1 MKIELKTMTLQNFK
15 KERSKTITFA
25 HNTIISG
32 GNETGKSTVYDAY
45 LWCLFG
51 TTSRPAATVQT
62 LDKHNNVIHKLQT
75 SVVVILNYNDE
86 RDVKIERRLSERW
99 KGKDTSEENFLGTTQ
114 ARFVDDVPCSVSA
127 FKEKLNSLCDF
138 DDWFML
144 SNINLF
150 WTYKVDVRRKILMSL
165 AGEIDEEN
173 LMAQYPA
180 VYKGVKTEKKNI
192 AEMLTQQKATR
203 KKAND
208 ELQTIPAKVQAQ
220 DMLKSDE
227 DFAQLEKEKIEVD
240 KQISSI
246 DASLQ
251 GVIVNVDEQKEYQN
265 RLAEEEKKYEKT
277 RKEWTDKHFACIN
290 DAFKKVNTA
299 ADEMHEAIR
308 IQKKNIDNNVENG
321 CRLSLL
327 TKEFNELMQQW
338 NNVNEKEF
346 NFAQTDVCP
355 VCGRPY
361 TEEMKSKEYENA
373 VAEFNAHKSGEL
385 ARIQKA
391 ASEKNSQI
399 AIIKGNINTFGQ
411 ITAIKDNENVKT
423 KTDAHNVLSAGLA
436 KIKAETWEQSE
447 EKKKADA
454 SLQAIKSTEPTTEVD
469 ASAKENK
476 QKKQELTVKRDDLI
490 KRISG
495 RDMNERIEK
504 EKEKLDARSRELA
517 QIVADCNEVIRQIK
531 EYKKAKIAI
540 VENNVNSFFSLIR
553 WKFYEQNIT
562 NDDEKEVCTAID
574 CNGVDYNN
582 TNDGTV
588 INMGID
594 IINGISKAK
603 NVYVPLFVDRKESVE
618 KALTSTQQSI
628 YLQCKY
634 GEPFNVELL

>member
-51 TTSRPAATVQT
+51 TTSRPGATVQT
-62 LDKHNNVIHKLQT
+62 LDKHNNVIHKLET

-99 KGKDTSEENFLGTTQ
+99 KGKDTSEEIFLGTTQ

-150 WTYKVDVRRKILMSL
+150 WTYEVDVRRKILMSL

-299 ADEMHEAIR
+299 ANEMHEAIR

-454 SLQAIKSTEPTTEVD
+454 SLQAIKSTEPTTEVV

-574 CNGVDYNN
+574 SNGVDYNN

-618 KALTSTQQSI
+618 KTLTSTQQSI